1 MARVILMAGDS
12 LGQGVLDGLAWDW
25 CSSFATALGEPVLF
39 ATIGE
44 ERLPVDEFVFPPSLV
59 THGEIMRPVL
69 AGDAGPKPMSSAPF
83 VYREDGRPDWGAMWS
98 GFCEL
103 ALFGGPPHRG
113 EDSALRAGDA
123 PLGEQTVDAIDE
135 IKRGIYE
142 TTGLL
147 SAVTEPNWLAVR
159 CDSAK
164 MAAWL
169 CAVIILE
176 NVDARCEGDTLLV
189 PARADYALK
198 DQVKS
203 VITVVAKANHY
214 WQAHVEQR
222 APDVCGIDGSLART
236 SWPAPGP
243 RTVHPPHRV

>member
-1 MARVILMAGDS
+1 MARVILMVGDS
-12 LGQGVLDGLAWDW
+12 LGQDVLDGMAWEW

-44 ERLPVDEFVFPPSLV
+44 GRLPVDEFVFPPSLV
-59 THGEIMRPVL
+59 THGEIMRPVRDEG
-69 AGDAGPKPMSSAPF
+69 AKPMSSAPF
-83 VYREDGRPDWGAMWS
+83 LYREDGRPDWGAMWS

-113 EDSALRAGDA
+113 EDSALRASDA
-123 PLGEQTVDAIDE
+123 PLGEPEVDAIDE
-135 IKRGIYE
+135 IERGIYE

-147 SAVTEPNWLAVR
+147 STTAEPGWLDVR

-176 NVDARCEGDTLLV
+176 NVDARCETESLFV

-222 APDVCGIDGSLART
+222 QADVCGIDGSLART

-243 RTVHPPHRV
+243 RTVHPPHAVR